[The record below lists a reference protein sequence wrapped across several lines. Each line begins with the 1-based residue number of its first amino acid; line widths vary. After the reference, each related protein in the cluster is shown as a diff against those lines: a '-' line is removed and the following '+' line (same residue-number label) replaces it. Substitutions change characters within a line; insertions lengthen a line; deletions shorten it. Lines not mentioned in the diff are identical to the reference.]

1 MHNDPRE
8 TLNNSA
14 MARLQYIVIAIT
26 VALNALDGF
35 DVMAIS
41 FASPGIAME
50 WGTTPAG
57 LGIILSME
65 LWGMAL
71 GSLLLGGV
79 ADSFGRRPTILG
91 CLLLMTVGMY
101 MVTTTSDL
109 VVLSSWRFVTGLG
122 IGGMLAAINAQAA
135 EFSNLKSRPM
145 AIAIMAAG
153 YPIGGVVGG
162 MVVTQLLKTN
172 DWRSVFYF
180 GTAVTALMVPIVF
193 FAMPESVHWLVRKR
207 PNNVLERI
215 NATMTKL
222 GHQAFTMLPDL
233 PTATQRK
240 SWIEAFRSWIDL
252 FSTRMWAT
260 TICVTAAYFLHIVTF
275 YYILKWVPKLVV
287 DMGFSP
293 SSAGGVLTWASV
305 GGATGAL
312 TFGFLSKRF
321 GLKGLTLTMF
331 ACSAAG
337 TILFGQTTPNLV
349 VLSALVAFAGYFI
362 NAGIVGMYAIIAE
375 VFPTHMRASG
385 TGFAIGVGRGG
396 SVSSPIIAGILL
408 GGGMTLPVLSV
419 VMAGGSLLA
428 CGALL
433 FLKLG
438 GGTAQSGGSKA
449 KDEASAFT
457 GSPVRA

>member
-1 MHNDPRE
+1 MNTDPRD

-14 MARLQYIVIAIT
+14 MARLQDLVIGIT

-35 DVMAIS
+35 DVLAIS

-50 WGTTPAG
+50 LGTTPAC

-79 ADSFGRRPTILG
+79 ADQLGRRPTILG
-91 CLLLMTVGMY
+91 CLLMMTAGMY
-101 MVTTTSDL
+101 MVTTTPDL
-109 VVLSSWRFVTGLG
+109 VVLSIWRFVTGLG
-122 IGGMLAAINAQAA
+122 IGGMLASINAQAA

-145 AIAIMAAG
+145 AIAMMSAG

-162 MVVTQLLKTN
+162 LVVTQLLKTH

-180 GTAVTALMVPIVF
+180 GTAMTALMIPIVF

-207 PNNVLERI
+207 PANFLERI
-215 NATMTKL
+215 NATMTRL
-222 GHQAFTMLPDL
+222 GHAASTMLPEL
-233 PTATQRK
+233 PAATHKK

-252 FSTRMWAT
+252 FGKGMWPT
-260 TICVTAAYFLHIVTF
+260 TVCVTAAYFLHIVTF

-293 SSAGGVLTWASV
+293 SAAGGVLTWASV
-305 GGATGAL
+305 GGAAGAL
-312 TFGFLSKRF
+312 TFGFLSRKF
-321 GLKGLTLTMF
+321 GLKALTLFMF
-331 ACSAAG
+331 VGSTVG
-337 TILFGQTTPNLV
+337 TILFGLTTPNLV

-362 NAGIVGMYAIIAE
+362 NAGIVGMYSIIAE

-385 TGFAIGVGRGG
+385 TGFAIGIGRGG
-396 SVSSPIIAGILL
+396 SASSPVIAGILL
-408 GGGMTLPVLSV
+408 GGGMTLPLLSA

-428 CGALL
+428 AGALL

-438 GGTAQSGGSKA
+438 GRPAR
-449 KDEASAFT
+449 
-457 GSPVRA
+457 V